1 MEQISNDNFNFKIIT
16 DPYSFQYPKK
26 KKFTVDNLIVN
37 SKPSENED
45 LEICLIDLAGSE
57 RTKKTDNKG

>member
-1 MEQISNDNFNFKIIT
+1 MNQMEQISNDNFNFKIIT
-16 DPYSFQYPKK
+16 DPYSYQSPKK

-45 LEICLIDLAGSE
+45 LEILTNRNS
-57 RTKKTDNKG
+57 